1 MTKPIVVSAIRQE
14 TPEVKT
20 FFFDAPALPYQ
31 AGQHLTFV
39 HPHDA
44 EVRRSYSISSAPALG
59 EPLSV
64 TVKRVANGRFSRYL
78 VDTIREGDTLLTIG
92 AGGFFTL
99 PDNLDDEYQQVFF
112 FAAGSGITPIYA
124 LLKSVLH
131 QHPTLHAV
139 LIYSNRTPEDAV
151 FYQELQHLASQFA
164 DRLKV
169 EFLFSNHPVLARA
182 RLYRD
187 LLETFVKQYSLT
199 TPERTLAYLC
209 GPLNYMRMCV
219 YGLREIGIPLANIR
233 RENFNPETA
242 HPVSAEPSD
251 TDPHSVTVR
260 LLHRTYQF
268 QSQYPVTILQAAKR
282 QGIALPYSCGNGV
295 CGSCVLRCTA
305 GQVWMSINDVLTS
318 RDLAKG
324 LVLTCTGY
332 PVGGDVQLEL

>member
-1 MTKPIVVSAIRQE
+1 MIKSVIVSAIRQE

-20 FFFDAPALPYQ
+20 LLLDAPALSYQ
-31 AGQHLTFV
+31 AGQYLTFV
-39 HPHDA
+39 HPRN
-44 EVRRSYSISSAPALG
+44 EELRRSYSISSAPVLDESLA
-59 EPLSV
+59 V
-64 TVKRVANGRFSRYL
+64 TVKRVPNGLFSRYL
-78 VDTIREGDTLLTIG
+78 ADTVQVGDTLLTIG

-99 PDNLDDEYQQVFF
+99 PETLDDEYQQVFF

-131 QHPTLHAV
+131 QHPSLHAV
-139 LIYSNRTPEDAV
+139 LIYSNRTPADAV
-151 FYQELQHLASQFA
+151 FYPELQHLASQFA

-199 TPERTLAYLC
+199 TPERTLAFLC

-242 HPVSAEPSD
+242 HPTFATPPDTEP
-251 TDPHSVTVR
+251 HNVTVQ
-260 LLHRTYQF
+260 LTGTTHTF
-268 QSQYPVTILQAAKR
+268 ETQYPVSILQTAKK

-295 CGSCVLRCTA
+295 CGSCVARCTS
-305 GQVWMSINDVLTS
+305 GQVWMATNEVLTE

-332 PVGGDVQLEL
+332 PVGGDVRLEL